1 MNVEQASHQSAP
13 PLLKGSEEQ
22 VIKLRKR
29 LEDVFRNVS
38 LAHDVVAICI
48 ELTEGNSGDFN
59 PEMAHVLRRCAADRL
74 YFQLEVLTK
83 VIERLGGTTALSDD
97 EAATVGRTTV

>member
-1 MNVEQASHQSAP
+1 MTVEQPSHQST

-22 VIKLRKR
+22 VVKLRKR

-48 ELTEGNSGDFN
+48 ELSAVNSGDFN
-59 PEMAHVLRRCAADRL
+59 PAIAHVLRRCAADRL
-74 YFQLEVLTK
+74 HFQMEALTK
-83 VIERLGGTTALSDD
+83 VIERLGGTTALSYA
-97 EAATVGRTTV
+97 EASTPGRAIA

>member
-1 MNVEQASHQSAP
+1 MNVAPPDHQSV

-22 VIKLRKR
+22 VVKLRKR
-29 LEDVFRNVS
+29 LEEVFRNVS

-48 ELTEGNSGDFN
+48 ELSEGNSGDFN

-74 YFQLEVLTK
+74 HFQMEVLTR
-83 VIERLGGTTALSDD
+83 VIERLGGTTAFSNA
-97 EAATVGRTTV
+97 ESATPGRANA

>member
-1 MNVEQASHQSAP
+1 MNVEQPSHQSA

-22 VIKLRKR
+22 VVKLRKR

-59 PEMAHVLRRCAADRL
+59 PEMAHVLRRCAAERL
-74 YFQLEVLTK
+74 HFQMEVLTK
-83 VIERLGGTTALSDD
+83 VIERLGGTTAFSNAK
-97 EAATVGRTTV
+97 AATVGRVQA